1 MRIADMIG
9 SVVALGQSCRFD
21 LDHASRVSRL
31 ALRLFDQLQPL
42 HEMGNTERIW
52 LRAAALLH
60 DVAKPQDPKD
70 HHKVARDLILHAAS
84 LPFRAEER
92 TIIALV
98 ARYHRGSLPEGDH
111 ACFRDL
117 DAESQ
122 LYVAKLASLLR
133 LADGLDEGRAGLV
146 DDVFCQ
152 IRPRCVLLRALSR
165 DTVSLRKVL
174 RKADLFG
181 RTFGRD
187 VVVGVEIVPAHLDLG
202 LDSKAAPAYA
212 AAR

>member
-1 MRIADMIG
+1 MIG
-9 SVVALGQSCRFD
+9 SVVALGQSRRFD

-60 DVAKPQDPKD
+60 DVAKSQDPKG
-70 HHKVARDLILHAAS
+70 HHKAARDLILHSVS
-84 LPFRAEER
+84 LPFRSEER

-111 ACFRDL
+111 AYFRDL
-117 DAESQ
+117 DAETQ

-133 LADGLDEGRAGLV
+133 LADGLDEGRSGRV
-146 DDVFCQ
+146 DDVFCE

-165 DTVSLRKVL
+165 DTMSLRKVL

-202 LDSKAAPAYA
+202 LDSKATPAYA

>member
-1 MRIADMIG
+1 MRIAEVTSSIIE
-9 SVVALGQSCRFD
+9 LGKSYGFD

-70 HHKVARDLILHAAS
+70 HHKAARDLILHSTS

-111 ACFRDL
+111 AYFRDL

-165 DTVSLRKVL
+165 DTVSVRKVL

>member
-1 MRIADMIG
+1 MTIAEITNNIVEFG
-9 SVVALGQSCRFD
+9 KSYRFD
-21 LDHASRVSRL
+21 KDHAYRVSRL
-31 ALRLFDQLQPL
+31 SLRLFDRLQPL

-52 LRAAALLH
+52 LHAAALLH
-60 DVAKPQDPKD
+60 DIGKPQDHRD
-70 HHKVARDLILHAAS
+70 HHKAARDLILHSAS
-84 LPFRAEER
+84 LPFRAAER
-92 TIIALV
+92 PIIALV

-111 ACFRDL
+111 AYFRDL